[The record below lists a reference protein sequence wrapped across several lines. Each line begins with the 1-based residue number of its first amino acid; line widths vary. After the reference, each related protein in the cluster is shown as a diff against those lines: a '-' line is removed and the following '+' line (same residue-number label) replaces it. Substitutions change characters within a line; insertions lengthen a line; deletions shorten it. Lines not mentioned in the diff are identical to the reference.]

1 MLNNSSHAK
10 GFTLIEV
17 MIALMIFAV
26 IAVSVGRSASIYIN
40 NSARL
45 ELKTEALNVAEYEL
59 NRLMVE
65 GGFLPIKNS
74 NYEVESG
81 NRHWKINQKVSATA
95 DANMRRIDLTV
106 MEKGEL
112 FGKDYPVITLSGF
125 VGRNSGN

>member
-1 MLNNSSHAK
+1 
-10 GFTLIEV
+10 
-17 MIALMIFAV
+17 
-26 IAVSVGRSASIYIN
+26 
-40 NSARL
+40 
-45 ELKTEALNVAEYEL
+45 
-59 NRLMVE
+59 MVE